1 MIETELRE
9 ELPMLRTIFLDLDD
23 TLLDFT
29 GGEARAL
36 SRALRER
43 NVEPTRAILDRYHL
57 INAAQWELLEEGI
70 LTRDQVLVRRFE
82 ILFGELGV
90 DAPPRE
96 TCERYEGYLAEEHD
110 FIPGAPE
117 LLRELAP
124 RYDLY
129 LASNGAAAVQHRRLR
144 DAGIE
149 AYFKAVF
156 ISEELGADKPSRDF
170 FNACFARIPDFSRE
184 TALMVGDSLTSDI
197 RGGINVGIRTCWLR
211 HPDRPVRPDIV
222 PDYEITALAQLPDL
236 LKSL

>member
-9 ELPMLRTIFLDLDD
+9 ELPMLKTIFLDLDD

-36 SRALRER
+36 SRALREWD
-43 NVEPTRAILDRYHL
+43 VEPTRAVLDRYHL

-156 ISEELGADKPSRDF
+156 ISEELGADKPNRDF
-170 FNACFARIPDFSRE
+170 FNACFVRIPDFSQE

-197 RGGINVGIRTCWLR
+197 RGGINAGIRTCWLR
-211 HPDRPVRPDIV
+211 HPGRSARPDIM
-222 PDYEITALAQLPDL
+222 PDYEITTLDQLPDL